1 MGRLA
6 SWAQLGGLAV
16 FAVGAGVL
24 HVAFGLMVAGAGLV
38 LVGVALERE

>member
-6 SWAQLGGLAV
+6 SWAQLAGLAV
-16 FAVGAGVL
+16 FSAGAGLL

-38 LVGVALERE
+38 LVGVALERD